1 MAKKTT
7 KKQEIKFTQEDL
19 NSLQNLKDSYS
30 SVELSLGRLEVQRLN
45 LEKNLDSLADEKLRL
60 ETEYENTQK
69 REIELVTEL
78 NQKYGAGNLNPE
90 TGVFTPAK

>member
-1 MAKKTT
+1 MVKKTT

-19 NSLQNLKDSYS
+19 DSLQNLKDSYS

-69 REIELVTEL
+69 REIELITEL
-78 NQKYGAGNLNPE
+78 NEKYGAGNLNPE
-90 TGVFTPAK
+90 TGVFTPNS

>member
-1 MAKKTT
+1 MVKKTT

-19 NSLQNLKDSYS
+19 DSLQNLKDSYS

-69 REIELVTEL
+69 REIELITEL
-78 NQKYGAGNLNPE
+78 NEKYGAGNLNPE
-90 TGVFTPAK
+90 TGVFTPTK